1 MEGMEKQSLCGD
13 VTTDLM
19 ATTKDVKVP
28 AVVTSGLLTLLTI
41 VPHP

>member
-1 MEGMEKQSLCGD
+1 MEGMDQQSLCGD

-28 AVVTSGLLTLLTI
+28 AVMTSGFLSLLTQA
-41 VPHP
+41 PHP